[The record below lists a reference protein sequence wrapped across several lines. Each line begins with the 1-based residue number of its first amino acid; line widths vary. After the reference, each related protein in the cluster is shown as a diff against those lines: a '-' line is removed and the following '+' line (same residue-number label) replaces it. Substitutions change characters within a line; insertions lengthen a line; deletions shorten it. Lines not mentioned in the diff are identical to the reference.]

1 MSLCCDVIIWTFKSC
16 QIYFFVFCVCVCV
29 ILWSTLDANIRCSS
43 GVILNFGCK
52 NLAGKLEIKIPNS
65 STFEQCLEICLC
77 YWHQICWDY
86 AYWKYRTKSIGFWPD
101 EYNSCVGPN
110 TERCHLPYISGFQ
123 KIEAY
128 SETCQMRKLQD
139 FAKIISGVL
148 AKIIFLKHSIRD
160 IW

>member
-77 YWHQICWDY
+77 YWHQIFWDY

-101 EYNSCVGPN
+101 EYNSCVR
-110 TERCHLPYISGFQ
+110 TEYGKMSSPVYFRIPKNRGVFRNLSNAQVAGFC
-123 KIEAY
+123 ENN
-128 SETCQMRKLQD
+128 
-139 FAKIISGVL
+139 
-148 AKIIFLKHSIRD
+148 
-160 IW
+160 